1 MTAVSAAAVGRP
13 RAPRGTRELSNAV
26 LRLNSF
32 RVVCLL
38 RLLAQL
44 IQSIGVDC
52 IFLLFGGTGMQGAA
66 PHDLCVRRRRERDDK
81 PDRRGVRQERV
92 QHRVARRG
100 AQQGQGHVH
109 HCRLRHG
116 QGAQPSHRA
125 AQQACQRLECEPP
138 CSKICWGHV
147 NLMLKPI

>member
-1 MTAVSAAAVGRP
+1 M
-13 RAPRGTRELSNAV
+13 
-26 LRLNSF
+26 
-32 RVVCLL
+32 CLL

-52 IFLLFGGTGMQGAA
+52 IFLLFGGGGGKGMQGAA